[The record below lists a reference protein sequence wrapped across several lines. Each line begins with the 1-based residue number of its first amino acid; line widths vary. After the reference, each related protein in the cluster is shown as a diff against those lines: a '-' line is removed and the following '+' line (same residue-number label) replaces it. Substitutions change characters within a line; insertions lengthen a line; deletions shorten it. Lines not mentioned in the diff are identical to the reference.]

1 MHLFLDFSLNDM
13 FVFIRIKEN
22 SITFILYVKARMG
35 MRVILRI
42 LLGRTLHAAFV
53 TAVLF

>member
-22 SITFILYVKARMG
+22 SITFILYVKSRMG

-42 LLGRTLHAAFV
+42 LLGQTLHAAFV

>member
-42 LLGRTLHAAFV
+42 LLGQTLHAAFV